1 MTIPINELQIAAAA
15 AGIILAA
22 NVLIM
27 LLFILFVRL
36 PNGRL
41 REGIRSI
48 IFELDRAADSME
60 NAQKRSAAITAVIEL
75 INWKI
80 KILIPRSILNYLVGW
95 VIDAEVAAIRQMQRA
110 TDCPDLHKEDDAK

>member
-1 MTIPINELQIAAAA
+1 MTIPINEIQIALAA

-22 NVLIM
+22 NVLAM
-27 LLFILFVRL
+27 LLFVLFARL

-48 IFELDRAADSME
+48 IYELDRAADNME
-60 NAQKRSAAITAVIEL
+60 NAQKRAAAITAAIEL

-80 KILIPRSILNYLVGW
+80 KILIPRSILTYLLGW
-95 VIDAEVAAIRQMQRA
+95 VIDAEVAAIRRMQAA
-110 TDCPDLHKEDDAK
+110 TSCPDLHKEDDAK